1 MYLYGR
7 DVLVSEELTQRMRGV
22 FTLCVEYLPKRRS
35 YPVHS
40 KNARGICIAHLP
52 KGAPF
57 SGQFKCCASGA
68 KLNLKVVWGSTD
80 GRSPPVRR
88 IPAIGIPIFWNVGE
102 APARHTGFV
111 RSVSLFFLAGW
122 VS

>member
-7 DVLVSEELTQRMRGV
+7 DVLVSEGLAQRMRGV
-22 FTLCVEYLPKRRS
+22 FIHTLCVEY
-35 YPVHS
+35 
-40 KNARGICIAHLP
+40 LP